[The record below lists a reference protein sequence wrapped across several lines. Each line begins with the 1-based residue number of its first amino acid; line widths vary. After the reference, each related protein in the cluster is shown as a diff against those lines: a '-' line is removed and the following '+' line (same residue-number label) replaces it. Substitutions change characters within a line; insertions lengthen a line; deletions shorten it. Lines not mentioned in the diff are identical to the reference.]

1 MKKFGSDYIKPYAKE
16 IFGKENIGYYPYPR
30 EELIKQPIFPYFVL
44 DGGAHNLMNDKFGSV
59 DGDHILNLTMS
70 GELFEIFKLKGKFNW
85 ETSFA
90 YVEGTDMRKK
100 YEWQIWPQRLYFT
113 IPLAHRFLQTGD
125 SKYADAWLTIVK
137 EWDKAHP
144 YQPFDENIHYIHTDM
159 TWRDMQVAWRTMSLL
174 HGLFMLQ
181 DAPFEK
187 EDWAYLYDFMKLHM
201 NHLYEEAID
210 RLKKNH
216 AQNHVLQIGVVL
228 LLAISMFPEFDNIE
242 EMTKIGLDTIEMN
255 LRNAIYDDGGSD
267 EDSPSYSHFIARLY
281 LEALLVIEKN
291 GYPEIKGL
299 RESVK
304 KQYEWLYQCMT
315 PQGKT
320 LQLSDSYTLDVMQDI
335 EYASRL
341 IDLDFERIQKEIY
354 YPDSHIAVFRKGNM
368 TLFSDAACFP
378 GPHHH
383 AGAPQVISF
392 YKDNPILIDTGV
404 CNYDR
409 NELYIYIHEM
419 KAHNVVYCDD
429 FSTDIYELKVTPI
442 IESVDIEKGMMMIR
456 TTVEHKDGRSY
467 IWTRSIEVSENRM
480 VISDEAVSETE
491 LSWKSR
497 FFFKQNDVLFPGAIK
512 SFQGGFSRFDV
523 NRDKNIMQLM
533 REDFIMTLTSE
544 KDIHQV
550 LAPVM
555 NENNKLDYAVVAEAD
570 GYGKV
575 FRNKSIFE
583 FENR

>member
-1 MKKFGSDYIKPYAKE
+1 MKKTGSDFIKPYAKE
-16 IFGKENIGYYPYPR
+16 FFGVENTGYYPYPR

-44 DGGAHNLMNDKFGSV
+44 DGGAFNLMNDKFGSA
-59 DGDHILNLTMS
+59 DGDHILDITLS
-70 GELFEIFKLKGKFNW
+70 GELFEIFKRKGEFYW

-90 YVEGTDMRKK
+90 YVEGTDFRKK

-125 SKYADAWLTIVK
+125 RKYADAWLTIVK

-144 YQPFDENIHYIHTDM
+144 YQPFDEKILYWQTDM

-174 HGLFMLQ
+174 HGVFMLQ
-181 DAPFEK
+181 DAPFTK
-187 EDWAYLYDFMKLHM
+187 EEWKYLYDFIKLHM

-210 RLKKNH
+210 RLKRNH

-228 LLAISMFPEFDNIE
+228 LLAVSMFPEFDNIE
-242 EMTKIGLDTIEMN
+242 ELTRIALDTVEMN
-255 LRNAIYDDGGSD
+255 LRGAIYDDGGSD

-320 LQLSDSYTLDVMQDI
+320 LQLSDSYCLDVMQDI
-335 EYASRL
+335 EYASHL
-341 IDLDFERIQKEIY
+341 IDLDFERVQKEIY
-354 YPDSHIAVFRKGNM
+354 YPDSHIAIFRKGDM
-368 TLFSDAACFP
+368 TLFSDAAGFP

-383 AGAPQVISF
+383 VGAPQVISF
-392 YKDNPILIDTGV
+392 YKNNPILVDTGV

-409 NELYIYIHEM
+409 NELYFYLHLM
-419 KAHNVVYCDD
+419 KAHNVVYCED
-429 FSTDIYELKVTPI
+429 FTDLYELSVTPEI
-442 IESVDIEKGMMMIR
+442 KSVDLEKGTMEIV
-456 TTVEHKDGRSY
+456 TKAAHKDGRSY
-467 IWTRSIEVSENRM
+467 VWTRKITVSENKM
-480 VISDEAVSETE
+480 IFEDEAISDTE
-491 LSWKSR
+491 LPWKSR
-497 FFFKQNDVLFPGAIK
+497 FFLKQNDVLFPGAITA
-512 SFQGGFSRFDV
+512 FQGGFRRFNV
-523 NRDKNIMQLM
+523 ERDKNIMQLM

-544 KDIHQV
+544 KNVYQE

-555 NENNKLDYAVVAEAD
+555 DENNKLNYAVVVESRD
-570 GYGKV
+570 YGKV
-575 FRNKSIFE
+575 FKNKTVFE
-583 FENR
+583 FEDR